1 VNRGLRIKDTVLACH
16 DGLRRNP
23 RTCCYPQHQHKMAG
37 HLSYC
42 GYLLLCVYVSGSIG
56 SPVSNE
62 ELQMLI
68 DKVNRGEMNPAML
81 PIHGHYNSLGT
92 KRAFEFGLGKKDAQL
107 DDLKRAYEFGL
118 GRRAY
123 DFGIGKRQRSN
134 NPSLGMGRRS
144 FDFGIGKRSD
154 QDKQEFKKAFEFG
167 VGRRAAYDQELAKKA
182 FEFGLGKKAFEFG
195 LGKKAFEFGLGKK
208 AFEFGLG
215 KKASDEEVH
224 RDSQHYNKLVAKRD
238 TSSHQQEDAVDASKV
253 EEVHRSTGA
262 AAEGV

>member
-1 VNRGLRIKDTVLACH
+1 MCG
-16 DGLRRNP
+16 
-23 RTCCYPQHQHKMAG
+23 Q
-37 HLSYC
+37 LSYC

-62 ELQMLI
+62 ELQMLL
-68 DKVNRGEMNPAML
+68 DKVHRGEMNPAML

-154 QDKQEFKKAFEFG
+154 QEQEYGLGKKAFEFG
-167 VGRRAAYDQELAKKA
+167 VGRRAYDQELAKKA

-208 AFEFGLG
+208 A
-215 KKASDEEVH
+215 ADEEIQ
-224 RDSQHYNKLVAKRD
+224 RDTQHYNKLEKRD
-238 TSSHQQEDAVDASKV
+238 TSSHQKTDVVGAEDL
-253 EEVHRSTGA
+253 HRSNAA
-262 AAEGV
+262 AAEVV

>member
-1 VNRGLRIKDTVLACH
+1 LLPTN
-16 DGLRRNP
+16 
-23 RTCCYPQHQHKMAG
+23 QHKMAG
-37 HLSYC
+37 QLSYC

-62 ELQMLI
+62 DLQMLI
-68 DKVNRGEMNPAML
+68 DKVHRGEMNPAML

-154 QDKQEFKKAFEFG
+154 QDKQEYGLGKKAFEFG

-224 RDSQHYNKLVAKRD
+224 RDSQHYSKLEKRD
-238 TSSHQQEDAVDASKV
+238 TSSHQQTDAVGASKV
-253 EEVHRSTGA
+253 GEVHRSNVA
-262 AAEGV
+262 PAEVV

>member
-1 VNRGLRIKDTVLACH
+1 
-16 DGLRRNP
+16 
-23 RTCCYPQHQHKMAG
+23 M
-37 HLSYC
+37 
-42 GYLLLCVYVSGSIG
+42 LL
-56 SPVSNE
+56 
-62 ELQMLI
+62 
-68 DKVNRGEMNPAML
+68 DKVHQGEMNPAML
-81 PIHGHYNSLGT
+81 PIHGHYNNVGT

-134 NPSLGMGRRS
+134 NPLGMGRRS

-154 QDKQEFKKAFEFG
+154 QEYGLGKKAFEFG
-167 VGRRAAYDQELAKKA
+167 VGRRAYEQELAKKA

-215 KKASDEEVH
+215 KKASGEEVH
-224 RDSQHYNKLVAKRD
+224 SQHYNKLEKRD
-238 TSSHQQEDAVDASKV
+238 TSSHHQSDVVGASKV
-253 EEVHRSTGA
+253 GDVHRSNVA
-262 AAEGV
+262 PVEVV